1 MIHGHGHRITLSPYQ
16 ETTTVRS
23 LGIASNPHNIQLLA
37 RLISSNPCRW
47 CQLLTSCSLLLS
59 HVNKPLQGGISME
72 KHWCQNSV
80 TWPYVLNT
88 YDCIWLYIQRTFTV
102 CWVVWMSLQS
112 VRVILPCLTCTQCL
126 CYKRQAAV
134 KESFPCRLCVLRTA
148 EKVAR
153 REWCCLEEAE
163 SSYAAL
169 RHVVAMVHRP
179 FPQMYWFNKCQTNIQ
194 WLPMR
199 PQYVLKCVHCLIFT
213 KIILSSMSLD
223 TCTYK
228 TEKQNGSNNGI
239 LTSRLLLSDLHW
251 EKTWKNNDSLSS
263 RLWSTPVSHLK
274 SDPRGTYHLILKSCA
289 HIIHFR
295 NLGTSVFRHKLD
307 CALAMELWNWSCTTL
322 WCET

>member
-1 MIHGHGHRITLSPYQ
+1 MVIVLVSRYHPTKKLPQSRPWASPATLTTSSYLVGWFQVILVGYVSYWRRAHYCCHTSTNLCRVGYQ
-16 ETTTVRS
+16 WKWRNTD
-23 LGIASNPHNIQLLA
+23 AKNHFF
-37 RLISSNPCRW
+37 
-47 CQLLTSCSLLLS
+47 
-59 HVNKPLQGGISME
+59 
-72 KHWCQNSV
+72 
-80 TWPYVLNT
+80 PYVLNT
-88 YDCIWLYIQRTFTV
+88 YMICIWLYIQRTFTV
-102 CWVVWMSLQS
+102 C
-112 VRVILPCLTCTQCL
+112 
-126 CYKRQAAV
+126 
-134 KESFPCRLCVLRTA
+134 
-148 EKVAR
+148 
-153 REWCCLEEAE
+153 CCLEEAE
-163 SSYAAL
+163 SSCAAW
-169 RHVVAMVHRP
+169 RHVVVQWSIANVSHKW
-179 FPQMYWFNKCQTNIQ
+179 YWFNKCQTNVQ